1 MVKVICIT
9 LIFIISISVSHSY
22 ADIYKYVD
30 QNGNTLFTNVY
41 RGSENAK
48 VISERRSKDDV
59 NSNPYSYIISSMS
72 RKYNIEPSII
82 KAVIA
87 AESNWKHDAVSPKG
101 AVGLM
106 QLMPSTIKDMRVK
119 DPYDPEDNIE
129 GGTKYLRLLLD
140 RFKGDLE
147 LALAA
152 YNSGPGTV
160 SKYKGI
166 PPYKETRM
174 YVKKVLSIEK
184 EDSESGRSTNIYKV
198 AFDDGTVLYTN
209 NPSKYQKFNPSTF

>member
-1 MVKVICIT
+1 MVKVIFIT
-9 LIFIISISVSHSY
+9 LVFIISISASLSY

-30 QNGNTLFTNVY
+30 ENGNTLFTNVY

-48 VISERRSKDDV
+48 VISEGRTEDHNNSK
-59 NSNPYSYIISSMS
+59 PYSLIISSMS

-87 AESNWKHDAVSPKG
+87 AESNWRHDVVSAKG
-101 AVGLM
+101 AIGLM
-106 QLMPSTIKDMRVK
+106 QLMPSTIKDMKVK

-160 SKYKGI
+160 TKYNGI
-166 PPYKETRM
+166 PPIKETRM

-184 EDSESGRSTNIYKV
+184 EDSESGRATNIFKV
-198 AFDDGTVLYTN
+198 TFDDGTVLYTN
-209 NPSKYQKFNPSTF
+209 NPSKYQKFNPSKF

>member
-1 MVKVICIT
+1 MVKVIYIS
-9 LIFIISISVSHSY
+9 LVIIISISVSLSY

-30 QNGNTLFTNVY
+30 ENGNTLFTNVY

-48 VISERRSKDDV
+48 VISRGRREDRV
-59 NSNPYSYIISSMS
+59 NSNPYSHIISSMS
-72 RKYNIEPSII
+72 RKYNIEPSVI
-82 KAVIA
+82 KAVIT
-87 AESNWKHDAVSPKG
+87 AESNWQHDAVSAKG
-101 AVGLM
+101 AIGLM

-140 RFKGDLE
+140 RFNGDLE

-160 SKYKGI
+160 SKYNGI
-166 PPYKETRM
+166 PPIKETRR
-174 YVKKVLSIEK
+174 YVKRVLSIEK
-184 EDSESGRSTNIYKV
+184 DDSESGKSINIYKV
-198 AFDDGTVLYTN
+198 TFDDGTILYTTS
-209 NPSKYQKFNPSTF
+209 PSKYQKFNPSKF